1 MKTKKGKN
9 ILLKLWTGGYR
20 VKLRLVPKS
29 QIKKAYEREY
39 RENKLDIKDGLEL
52 DSIDRVPEELFL
64 ILSETLSFIEKVDK
78 GEEENENK

>member
-1 MKTKKGKN
+1 M
-9 ILLKLWTGGYR
+9 
-20 VKLRLVPKS
+20 KLRLVPKS

-39 RENKLDIKDGLEL
+39 KENKLDIKDGLEL

-64 ILSETLSFIEKVDK
+64 ILSETLNFIEKVDK

>member
-1 MKTKKGKN
+1 
-9 ILLKLWTGGYR
+9 

-39 RENKLDIKDGLEL
+39 RENKLDIKDRLET
-52 DSIDRVPEELFL
+52 DSIDKVPEELFL
-64 ILSETLSFIEKVDK
+64 ILSETLNFIEKVDK

>member
-1 MKTKKGKN
+1 M
-9 ILLKLWTGGYR
+9 
-20 VKLRLVPKS
+20 KLRLVPKS

-39 RENKLDIKDGLEL
+39 RENKLDIKDRLET
-52 DSIDRVPEELFL
+52 DSIDKVPEELFL

>member
-1 MKTKKGKN
+1 M
-9 ILLKLWTGGYR
+9 
-20 VKLRLVPKS
+20 KLRLVPKS

-39 RENKLDIKDGLEL
+39 KENKLDIKDGLEL